1 MRKSKVQRQEARRG
15 RRKMLRRAEKPDRV
29 EARYTVVRED
39 DIRQP
44 KYLYAEAA
52 EGFDKAHA
60 EELALYVKGQTARYT
75 VVPLEVHRWARA
87 KGEPI
92 SPQAA
97 LAAYRSEHGDA

>member
-1 MRKSKVQRQEARRG
+1 MRKSKVARQEARRG

-39 DIRQP
+39 DVRIP
-44 KYLYAEAA
+44 KYLFSEAA
-52 EGFDKAHA
+52 EGFDRAHA
-60 EELALYVKGQTARYT
+60 EELAYHVTGQRTRYA

-87 KGEPI
+87 KGEPL

-97 LAAYRSEHGDA
+97 LAAFRGENPDA